1 MNDYCINVDLL
12 GRLYIKKVFVYYDEP
27 LMFSCYNKFNQLFL
41 ANCID
46 EDDEKKVWIL
56 LPISQYKLNLA
67 EKNEISVRNLF
78 IDPEEHFL
86 WKLEQ
91 NIDSL
96 MAKANQIKP
105 EILTDDELPT
115 EDAYFNIEIE
125 DKCMPKNNNTIID
138 DAINEERTI
147 FDISLEVE
155 DNHSHEI
162 SPDVLGSTLYDLNEL
177 IHSVDKEK
185 SDDVELYV
193 AGFYAASFGV
203 RLKSKN
209 RTDLGEINVHNKIEI
224 IMDLLECKNDV
235 QKLTKIFNSLNPK
248 VVKKYRKLLN
258 TLVKGRIGIKTYLA
272 SPNKRYKETTISSNE
287 ISNSLN
293 TLEMECTTITNNYE
307 IAGEL
312 VGVNIE
318 NNTFFFK
325 DINDKKFKGKI
336 SDNINVDI
344 FTIPFNTKI
353 KIEEKTSTYKF
364 SNKKTTV
371 FTLLEIES

>member
-1 MNDYCINVDLL
+1 MNVDLL

-46 EDDEKKVWIL
+46 EDDEKKMWIL
-56 LPISQYKLNLA
+56 LPVSQYKLNLA
-67 EKNEISVRNLF
+67 EKNEISVRSLF
-78 IDPEEHFL
+78 IDPEEPFL

-96 MAKANQIKP
+96 MAKASQIKP

-125 DKCMPKNNNTIID
+125 DKCMPKNNNTIIE
-138 DAINEERTI
+138 DAIDEERTI
-147 FDISLEVE
+147 FDLSLEVE

-162 SPDVLGSTLYDLNEL
+162 SPDILGNTLSNLYEL
-177 IHSVDKEK
+177 IHSVDKEN
-185 SDDVELYV
+185 SDDDELYV

-209 RTDLGEINVHNKIEI
+209 RADLLGEIKVHKKIET

-235 QKLTKIFNSLNPK
+235 EKLTKMFNSLNSK
-248 VVKKYRKLLN
+248 VVKKYKNLLN
-258 TLVKGRIGIKTYLA
+258 TLSKGKIGIKTYVA
-272 SPNKRYKETTISSNE
+272 SPNRRYKEAIISSNE
-287 ISNSLN
+287 ISSSLN
-293 TLEMECTTITNNYE
+293 TLEMECTTIINNYE
-307 IAGEL
+307 ITGEL

-325 DINDKKFKGKI
+325 DKNDKKFKGKI
-336 SDNINVDI
+336 SENINVDI
-344 FTIPFNTKI
+344 FTIPFYTKI
-353 KIEEKTSTYKF
+353 KIEEKISTYKF
-364 SNKKTTV
+364 SNKKTTT